1 MKDYVKKKRYIGLLY
16 SLISS
21 ILFFILLITNSYL
34 GLNNKIMDRL
44 YQKPKRT
51 SDIIIIGID
60 DKSLE
65 ALGPQSTWT
74 RDYYAKVLDNIR
86 PKNPAVVGFDIIF
99 TGDGVGDD
107 ELVSS
112 VEAMDGKVICGSN
125 LIFGDV
131 FSSDTFTVSSKIKNV
146 SKPFN
151 NLKEAT
157 TIGFTNTL
165 IDKEDNV
172 VRKIR
177 PVMSD
182 GVNDYDSF
190 SYAIYKKYCEVNNI
204 EIKSYDNNSIYRINY
219 SSIPGESY
227 TVVSFS
233 DVYNNI
239 VPSDIEGAIVLI
251 GAYCTGLQDMY
262 YTPIKSGVQNY
273 GVEIHAN
280 IIDCYLKDNLI
291 TEVPN
296 YLISIIGL
304 FIIFVFAYVIYKTKF
319 YFAIIS
325 LIILSGAL
333 FGIQSLLS
341 NSNLYFP
348 INGIILSLIITF
360 IVYIALKYGE
370 ELITRYKTVNVFK
383 KYVAPQVVEKALKEA
398 NYKVNVSGERRHI
411 AVLFVDIRGFTPLSE
426 SLEPED
432 VVTILDEYLT
442 LTTKSI
448 FAVGGTL
455 DKFIGD
461 ATMAIFGAP
470 FDLDDYL
477 FKSIK
482 AAWLIAKGSEEIDK
496 MAMEKY
502 GRHVSFGIGVNSG
515 YAVCGNIGSD
525 VRIDYTAIGDTV
537 NTAARLEANAKAGEI
552 LISEVLYNEV
562 KDRVNASYI
571 GDLELKGKKELVRT
585 YKVIDIK
592 E

>member
-1 MKDYVKKKRYIGLLY
+1 M
-16 SLISS
+16 
-21 ILFFILLITNSYL
+21 T
-34 GLNNKIMDRL
+34 
-44 YQKPKRT
+44 
-51 SDIIIIGID
+51 
-60 DKSLE
+60 
-65 ALGPQSTWT
+65 AGPT
-74 RDYYAKVLDNIR
+74 I
-86 PKNPAVVGFDIIF
+86 
-99 TGDGVGDD
+99 
-107 ELVSS
+107 
-112 VEAMDGKVICGSN
+112 
-125 LIFGDV
+125 
-131 FSSDTFTVSSKIKNV
+131 SSKIKNV
-146 SKPFN
+146 SNPFN

-219 SSIPGESY
+219 SAIPGESY

-296 YLISIIGL
+296 YLISLIGL
-304 FIIFVFAYVIYKTKF
+304 LIILIFAYVIYKTKF
-319 YFAIIS
+319 YFAIIA

-370 ELITRYKTVNVFK
+370 ELITRYKTVKVFK

-448 FAVGGTL
+448 FAVEGTL

-477 FKSIK
+477 FKAVK